1 MKLSKEIKAGLI
13 AVLAIVSF
21 VVLFQF
27 MKGKSLFSSDNVF
40 YTQIDDVAGLATSSP
55 VSINGLKVGQVD
67 EIKPI
72 TKKDGTMGFV
82 VKLLVNKDF
91 IFSKQ
96 STVQIFEPGMMS
108 GKEMKISLIY
118 GGEVAQSG
126 DTLKGSNELSM
137 MASLTSQVGPVKDQL
152 QNALK
157 GVDSLANSAN
167 KILDEKNRAEIRA
180 LLINLNRTVAGFEAT
195 SKQVNALLTNNDPK
209 LQKLLESADKTMAT
223 ANDAVGKY
231 GQIAQDLDTK
241 KLNQT
246 VADLD
251 ASIVK
256 LNSVISGI
264 QNGEGSLGKLAKD
277 EQLYQNLNQASANLN
292 NLLIDLKA
300 NPKRYINISV
310 FGKNNK
316 N

>member
-1 MKLSKEIKAGLI
+1 MKYNKEIKAGLI
-13 AVLAIVSF
+13 AVLSIVGF
-21 VVLFQF
+21 VILFQF
-27 MKGKSLFSSDNVF
+27 MKGKSLFSTENV
-40 YTQIDDVAGLATSSP
+40 YYSQLDDVAGLASSSP

-72 TKKDGTMGFV
+72 TKKDGKLGFV
-82 VKLLVNKDF
+82 VKVRVKNEF
-91 IFSKQ
+91 VFSKL
-96 STVQIFEPGMMS
+96 STLEIFEPGMMS
-108 GKEMKISLIY
+108 GKEVKISLVY
-118 GGEVAQSG
+118 GGEMAKNG

-137 MASLTSQVGPVKDQL
+137 IANLSSQVAPVKDQL

-157 GVDSLANSAN
+157 RVDSLTNNAN

-180 LLINLNRTVAGFEAT
+180 LLINLNRTVSGFETT
-195 SKQVNALLTNNDPK
+195 SKQVNQMLANNDPK
-209 LQKLLESADKTMAT
+209 MQKLLVTADKTMAT

-231 GQIAQDLDTK
+231 GKLADDIDAK

-246 VADLD
+246 VSDLD
-251 ASIVK
+251 ASIMK
-256 LNSVISGI
+256 LNSVITGI

-292 NLLIDLKA
+292 NLLLDLKT

-310 FGKNNK
+310 FGKK
-316 N
+316 

>member
-1 MKLSKEIKAGLI
+1 VKYNNEIKAGLI
-13 AVLAIVSF
+13 AVLSIVGF
-21 VVLFQF
+21 VILFQF
-27 MKGKSLFSSDNVF
+27 MKGKSLFSTENV
-40 YTQIDDVAGLATSSP
+40 YYSQLDDVAGLASSSP

-72 TKKDGTMGFV
+72 TKKDGKLGFV
-82 VKLLVNKDF
+82 VKVRVKNEF
-91 IFSKQ
+91 VFSKL
-96 STVQIFEPGMMS
+96 STLEIFEPGMMS
-108 GKEMKISLIY
+108 GKEVKISLVY
-118 GGEVAQSG
+118 GGEMAKNG

-137 MASLTSQVGPVKDQL
+137 IANLSSQVAPVKDQL

-157 GVDSLANSAN
+157 RVDSLTNNAN

-180 LLINLNRTVAGFEAT
+180 LLINLNRTVSGFETT
-195 SKQVNALLTNNDPK
+195 SKQVNQMLANNDPK
-209 LQKLLESADKTMAT
+209 MQKLLVTADKTMAT

-231 GQIAQDLDTK
+231 GKLADDIDAK

-246 VADLD
+246 VSDLD
-251 ASIVK
+251 ASIMK
-256 LNSVISGI
+256 LNSVITGI

-292 NLLIDLKA
+292 NLLLDLKT

-310 FGKNNK
+310 FGKK
-316 N
+316 

>member
-1 MKLSKEIKAGLI
+1 VKYNKEIKAGLI
-13 AVLAIVSF
+13 AVLSIVGF
-21 VVLFQF
+21 VILFQF
-27 MKGKSLFSSDNVF
+27 MKGKSLFSTENV
-40 YTQIDDVAGLATSSP
+40 YYSQLDDVAGLASSSP

-72 TKKDGTMGFV
+72 TKKDGKLGFV
-82 VKLLVNKDF
+82 VKVRVKNEF
-91 IFSKQ
+91 VFSKL
-96 STVQIFEPGMMS
+96 STLEIFEPGMMS
-108 GKEMKISLIY
+108 GKEVKISLVY
-118 GGEVAQSG
+118 GGEMAKNG

-137 MASLTSQVGPVKDQL
+137 IANLSSQVAPVKDQL

-157 GVDSLANSAN
+157 RVDSLTNNAN

-180 LLINLNRTVAGFEAT
+180 LLINLNRTVSGFETT
-195 SKQVNALLTNNDPK
+195 SKQVNQMLANNDPK
-209 LQKLLESADKTMAT
+209 MQKLLVTADKTMAT

-231 GQIAQDLDTK
+231 GKLADDIDAK

-246 VADLD
+246 VSDLD
-251 ASIVK
+251 ASIMK
-256 LNSVISGI
+256 LNSVITGI

-292 NLLIDLKA
+292 NLLLDLKT

-310 FGKNNK
+310 FGKK
-316 N
+316 

>member
-1 MKLSKEIKAGLI
+1 MKYSKEIKAGLI
-13 AVLAIVSF
+13 AVLSIVGF
-21 VVLFQF
+21 VILFQF
-27 MKGKSLFSSDNVF
+27 MKGKSLFSTENV
-40 YTQIDDVAGLATSSP
+40 YYSQLDDVAGLASSSP

-72 TKKDGTMGFV
+72 TKKDGKLGFV
-82 VKLLVNKDF
+82 VKVRVKNEF
-91 IFSKQ
+91 VFSKL
-96 STVQIFEPGMMS
+96 STLEIFEPGMMS
-108 GKEMKISLIY
+108 GKEVKISLVY
-118 GGEVAQSG
+118 GGEMAKNG

-137 MASLTSQVGPVKDQL
+137 IANLSSQVAPVKDQL

-157 GVDSLANSAN
+157 RVDSLTNNAN

-180 LLINLNRTVAGFEAT
+180 LLINLNRTVAGFETT
-195 SKQVNALLTNNDPK
+195 SKQVNQMLANNDPK
-209 LQKLLESADKTMAT
+209 MQKLLVTAYKTMAT

-231 GQIAQDLDTK
+231 GKLADDIDAK

-246 VADLD
+246 VSDLD

-256 LNSVISGI
+256 LNSVITGI

-292 NLLIDLKA
+292 NLLLDLKT

-310 FGKNNK
+310 FGKK
-316 N
+316 